1 MENTMDFYPTMVKW
15 WQGHDFPPVPL
26 IFLPEKVFIYNNG
39 TDDTYCC
46 TMYKTD
52 SLLAWVAWQ
61 ISNPYI
67 VSKKNE
73 LKEVFL
79 SIEEYAKELGY
90 KLLLTTSKHT
100 TVIDQL
106 TTTGFTMGDDG
117 VNHYLKE
124 I

>member
-1 MENTMDFYPTMVKW
+1 
-15 WQGHDFPPVPL
+15 
-26 IFLPEKVFIYNNG
+26 
-39 TDDTYCC
+39 
-46 TMYKTD
+46 
-52 SLLAWVAWQ
+52 VAWQ
-61 ISNPYI
+61 ISNPDI